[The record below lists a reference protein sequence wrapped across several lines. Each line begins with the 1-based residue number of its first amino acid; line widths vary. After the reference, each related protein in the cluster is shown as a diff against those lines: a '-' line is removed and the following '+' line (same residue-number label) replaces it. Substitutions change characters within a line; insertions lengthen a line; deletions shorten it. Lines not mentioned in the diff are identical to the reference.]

1 MIPLKVWNSLPAYKR
16 RKIVKLVYQGIDDS
30 FLEELSQEYHH
41 NFEYN
46 STGSMLKSILQCCYI
61 NVDNTIKVK
70 VTFFV

>member
-1 MIPLKVWNSLPAYKR
+1 MIPLKVWNNLPAYKR
-16 RKIVKLVYQGIDDS
+16 RKIVKLVYQDMNDS

-61 NVDNTIKVK
+61 NSDNTIKVK
-70 VTFFV
+70 ITFFV